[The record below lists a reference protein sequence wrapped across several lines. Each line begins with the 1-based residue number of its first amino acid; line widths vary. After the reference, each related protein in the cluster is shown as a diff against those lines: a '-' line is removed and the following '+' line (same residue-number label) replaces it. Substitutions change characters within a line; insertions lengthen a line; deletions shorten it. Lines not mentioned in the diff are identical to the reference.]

1 MGDVTQRAAS
11 LADLKDMWGLV
22 RQVADDIPFDL
33 QTEAGQESMLT
44 ELMCC
49 CSSGLSPIAVG
60 DDKAVVGALLARRDD
75 FEWGF
80 RNANVIH
87 VAYAAVAPEQR
98 DKGLLQSLLAK
109 VQEQKVPVL
118 VSVKSGEKLGLA
130 DQLKALGFAH
140 ECKAESEWGD
150 LYKWQPPANGTT
162 APNGTA
168 H

>member
-11 LADLKDMWGLV
+11 LGDLKDVWGLV
-22 RQVADDIPFDL
+22 RQVAGDIPFDIGN
-33 QTEAGQESMLT
+33 EAAQESVLS
-44 ELMCC
+44 ELMACC
-49 CSSGLSPIAVG
+49 TSGLSPIAVG
-60 DDKAVVGALLARRDD
+60 EDKAIVGALLARRDD

-87 VAYAAVAPEQR
+87 VAYAAVAPDQR
-98 DKGLLQSLLAK
+98 EKGLLQSLLAK

-130 DQLKALGFAH
+130 DQLKSLGFAH
-140 ECKAESEWGD
+140 ERTAESGWGD
-150 LYKWQPPANGTT
+150 LYKWKPAANG
-162 APNGTA
+162 ANGAA

>member
-11 LADLKDMWGLV
+11 LADLKDVWGLV
-22 RQVADDIPFDL
+22 RQVAGDIPFDV
-33 QTEAGQESMLT
+33 QSEAAQENMLS
-44 ELMCC
+44 EIMMC

-75 FEWGF
+75 FEWGS

-87 VAYAAVAPEQR
+87 VAYAAVAAEQR
-98 DKGLLQSLLAK
+98 AKGVLQSLLAK

-130 DQLKALGFAH
+130 DELKTLGFAH
-140 ECKAESEWGD
+140 ECKAESGWGD
-150 LYKWQPPANGTT
+150 LYKWQPPVNGTA
-162 APNGTA
+162 APNGAA

>member
-1 MGDVTQRAAS
+1 MGEVTQRAAS
-11 LADLKDMWGLV
+11 LSDLKDVWGLV
-22 RQVADDIPFDL
+22 RQVAGDIPFDP
-33 QTEAGQESMLT
+33 QSEAGQENMLT

-49 CSSGLSPIAVG
+49 CTSGLSPIAVG
-60 DDKAVVGALLARRDD
+60 DDKSLVGALLARRDD

-87 VAYAAVAPEQR
+87 VAYAAVAPDQR
-98 DKGLLQSLLAK
+98 DKGLLKSLLAK

-140 ECKAESEWGD
+140 ECKAASGWGD
-150 LYKWQPPANGTT
+150 LYKWQPPTNGAA
-162 APNGTA
+162 APNSA
-168 H
+168 AR